1 MVESTGGIVVI
12 DNGQDTMKV
21 GIAGDNDPKA
31 TFETTAGV
39 MAGGRVMNWDQMEA
53 VWAQAF
59 EKLGVKAEDA
69 SVVVTEAIFN
79 PQMSKE

>member
-1 MVESTGGIVVI
+1 MV
-12 DNGQDTMKV
+12 
-21 GIAGDNDPKA
+21 
-31 TFETTAGV
+31 
-39 MAGGRVMNWDQMEA
+39 GGRVMNWDQMEA

-59 EKLGVKAEDA
+59 EKVGVKAEDA